1 MRRALLALLA
11 IGATATACDS
21 PGVDPITA
29 LPRVLTAAETDL
41 IAADNRFAFKLL
53 RTVAAAEPGANV
65 FISPLSVGMALGLA
79 YNGAAGETR
88 DAMRQTL
95 ELVGLTE
102 GEINAS
108 YRSLI
113 DLLRGLDPTVEFAIA
128 NSVWYRQDLPL
139 LPAYLDLAREFFDA
153 EVAALNFADP
163 SAVTTINAWVNAQ
176 TRGRISQI
184 VEPPIPADALAYLIN
199 AIYFK
204 GDWTYQFDRAN
215 TAPAPFQRADGTTR
229 SVATMRSLR
238 PIPIR
243 YTRAGTVT
251 VGELAY
257 GGDAYRMTIVVP
269 DDPSALRPLAATLT
283 AGQWDGWLAALEKT
297 ELLVDLPRF
306 RLSYE
311 RALKE
316 DLAALGMAIA
326 FCDDPARNFDFTRM
340 FAGPG
345 AACITQVRHKTFV
358 DVNEEGTEAAAVTS
372 VEIGVTSAPPSFRVD
387 RPFLFAIREALS
399 GTILFLGAIG
409 DPPA

>member
-1 MRRALLALLA
+1 MRRTLLALLA
-11 IGATATACDS
+11 VGAMATACDS
-21 PGVDPITA
+21 PAVDPITA
-29 LPRVLTAAETDL
+29 LPRALTTAETDL
-41 IAADNRFAFKLL
+41 ITADNRFAFKLL
-53 RTVAAAEPGANV
+53 RTVAATEPSANV

-88 DAMRQTL
+88 DAMRETL

-102 GEINAS
+102 PEINAS

-113 DLLRGLDPTVEFAIA
+113 DLLRGLDPTVEFTIA

-139 LPAYLDLAREFFDA
+139 LPAYLDLARTFFDA
-153 EVAALNFADP
+153 EVAALNFTDP
-163 SAVTTINAWVNAQ
+163 NAVATINAWVNEQ
-176 TRGRISQI
+176 TRGRITQI

-204 GDWTYQFDRAN
+204 GDWTYQFDRGN
-215 TAPAPFQRADGTTR
+215 TGPASFRLADGSTR
-229 SVATMRSLR
+229 QVATMRSTG
-238 PIPIR
+238 PIPVR
-243 YTRAGTVT
+243 YARTGAVT

-257 GGDAYRMTIVVP
+257 GGDAYRMTIVMP
-269 DDPSALRPLAATLT
+269 DDPGTLRALAEGLS
-283 AGQWDGWLAALEKT
+283 AGQWEAWVAALDT
-297 ELLVDLPRF
+297 AELIVHLPKF

-311 RALKE
+311 RSLKD
-316 DLAALGMAIA
+316 DLADLGMGIA
-326 FCDDPARNFDFTRM
+326 FCDDPAQNYDFTRM

-345 AACITQVRHKTFV
+345 RACITQVRHKTFV

-372 VEIGVTSAPPSFRVD
+372 VEIGVTSAPPEFRVD

-399 GTILFLGAIG
+399 GTILFVGVIG

>member
-11 IGATATACDS
+11 VGATATACDS

-29 LPRVLTAAETDL
+29 LPRALTTAETDL
-41 IAADNRFAFKLL
+41 IAADNQFAFKLL
-53 RTVAAAEPGANV
+53 RAVAAEESGANL

-79 YNGAAGETR
+79 YNGAAGATQ
-88 DAMRQTL
+88 DAMRETL
-95 ELVGLTE
+95 ELAGLTE
-102 GEINAS
+102 SEINAS

-113 DLLRGLDPTVEFAIA
+113 DLLRGLDPTVEFVIA

-139 LPAYLDLAREFFDA
+139 LPAYLDLARTFFDA
-153 EVAALNFADP
+153 EVAALDFGSPN
-163 SAVTTINAWVNAQ
+163 AVTTINAWVNTQ
-176 TRGRISQI
+176 TRGRITQI
-184 VEPPIPADALAYLIN
+184 VEPPIPGDALAYLIN

-204 GDWTYQFDRAN
+204 GDWTYQFDRGN
-215 TAPAPFQRADGTTR
+215 TAPAPFQLADGTTR
-229 SVATMRSLR
+229 QVATMRSTE

-243 YTRAGTVT
+243 YARVGTVT

-269 DDPSALRPLAATLT
+269 DDPSDLRTLAANLT
-283 AGQWDGWLAALEKT
+283 AGQWDAWLAAVDTLS
-297 ELLVDLPRF
+297 LLVHLPRF
-306 RLSYE
+306 QLSYE
-311 RALKE
+311 RSLKD

-326 FCDDPARNFDFTRM
+326 FCDDPAQNFDFTRM
-340 FAGPG
+340 FAGPER
-345 AACITQVRHKTFV
+345 ACITQVRHKTFV

-372 VEIGVTSAPPSFRVD
+372 VEIGVTSAPPMFLVD

-399 GTILFLGAIG
+399 GTILFVGAIG